1 MLKKGLMMWATKLL
15 HVIVDFVD
23 GVIVVI
29 IFGVVVVL
37 LIVVDDDPKVN
48 FL

>member
-1 MLKKGLMMWATKLL
+1 MMCATKLL
-15 HVIVDFVD
+15 HVTADFV
-23 GVIVVI
+23 VVVF

-37 LIVVDDDPKVN
+37 IIVVDDDPKVN